1 MNGRRMR
8 FTKFLT
14 ATFLVAGL
22 VGCASKRINDV
33 LADPARY
40 SDKNV
45 TLTGDVVESYSIT
58 GRGFYRIEDGTGRLW
73 IFSDKG
79 VPRKGARVS
88 VKGKI
93 KDGFDLGALLGGV
106 IKLPEPVKE
115 RIETGLLMIESSHKA
130 SN

>member
-1 MNGRRMR
+1 MNNGWTQWAKI
-8 FTKFLT
+8 FTSTL
-14 ATFLVAGL
+14 LVVAL
-22 VGCASKRINDV
+22 AGCASKRINDV

-73 IFSDKG
+73 VFSDKG

-93 KDGFDLGALLGGV
+93 KDGFDLGAFLGGV
-106 IKLPEPVKE
+106 IKLPDPVKE